1 MAAKQTVAI
10 IVATLFALTLFNGA
24 TGQAAA
30 PEPAAVDL
38 GPSAEA
44 PTPDC
49 FTNLLNLS
57 DCLTFVEAGSNVT
70 KPDKACCPELAG
82 LVESSPQCLCK
93 LLDKKAT
100 AEFGINIDT
109 KRALDLPS
117 VCNVSTPP
125 VSLCSVINGA
135 PTMSPGGAPAGSPS
149 NGNSNG
155 VPKGS
160 VVAFALASAILPIL
174 FGIYY
179 IPLI

>member
-1 MAAKQTVAI
+1 MAAKQTAAI
-10 IVATLFALTLFNGA
+10 VVATIFALAFCKGA

-57 DCLTFVEAGSNVT
+57 DCLTFVEAGSNLT
-70 KPDKACCPELAG
+70 KPEKACCPELAG
-82 LVESSPQCLCK
+82 LVESSPQCLCQ

-100 AEFGINIDT
+100 AGLGINIDM
-109 KRALDLPS
+109 KRALDLPT
-117 VCNVSTPP
+117 VCHVSTPP

-135 PTMSPGGAPAGSPS
+135 PTMSPGDAPGGSPS
-149 NGNSNG
+149 NGNNNG
-155 VPKGS
+155 APKVS
-160 VVAFALASAILPIL
+160 VIAFALALASAILPL
-174 FGIYY
+174 LVGVY
-179 IPLI
+179 